1 MSEEYY
7 TRESRQILGALIET
21 DGELTFLEIL
31 QRTGINMMI
40 AVSVCSQLLRVEE
53 ITYRMINGV
62 QYFRINEHFLQPQ
75 HPTDTCHLREEDIY
89 LLFHQLLKQHIQE
102 HFTVR
107 DYASLLTLTPKQLTR
122 IVLCASGK
130 SAREWIEESTIREIR
145 NMLEHT
151 QFTIKEISN
160 KLNFPNT
167 AFFSRFFKRKTGY
180 SPSEYRRYISGS
192 KYALDK

>member
-75 HPTDTCHLREEDIY
+75 HPTDTV
-89 LLFHQLLKQHIQE
+89 
-102 HFTVR
+102 T
-107 DYASLLTLTPKQLTR
+107 
-122 IVLCASGK
+122 
-130 SAREWIEESTIREIR
+130 SARKTS
-145 NMLEHT
+145 
-151 QFTIKEISN
+151 IS
-160 KLNFPNT
+160 
-167 AFFSRFFKRKTGY
+167 FS
-180 SPSEYRRYISGS
+180 INC
-192 KYALDK
+192 